1 MGRYHPRPSDKRVLS
16 RAYVSEPAS
25 VAARPAAEQHEGIPM
40 SERTTDGQRV
50 SPVVARRQLNLRF
63 VQARKRA
70 GFASRDAAAE
80 ALGWS
85 PRKQALLES
94 DEQAIPVR
102 DLDVILPVFAVAE
115 TDRPRWRDLAE
126 LARSPGW
133 WDGYDDADLSGSGK
147 QYIGFEWGA
156 RRLRS
161 FDGSIM
167 PALLQLPA
175 YTVAAL
181 DAGLDHRP
189 AEQIS
194 RLLAVRRQRQRV
206 LGEPDA
212 LQYHVILDEAALH
225 RPAGGPA
232 TMRAQLEHL
241 ADYASI
247 RPNITVQ
254 VVPFGVGLYPG
265 QSGTFVLM
273 DFDAHDDE
281 PGLAHLE
288 PGFTGSVYVEE
299 RRALYEYS
307 LLFQR
312 LTKIALDPTDSLALI
327 RDVAGALTRPATP

>member
-1 MGRYHPRPSDKRVLS
+1 M
-16 RAYVSEPAS
+16 
-25 VAARPAAEQHEGIPM
+25 
-40 SERTTDGQRV
+40 
-50 SPVVARRQLNLRF
+50 SPVVARRQLNLAF

-70 GFASRDAAAE
+70 GFVSRETAAE

-94 DEQAIPVR
+94 DEQAIPLR
-102 DLDVILPVFAVAE
+102 DLDVILPVFAVPEA
-115 TDRPRWRDLAE
+115 DRPHWRE
-126 LARSPGW
+126 LAALSRSAGW
-133 WDGYDDADLSGSGK
+133 WDGYDDADLSGDGK
-147 QYIGFEWGA
+147 RYVGLEWGA
-156 RRLRS
+156 RRIRS

-181 DAGLDHRP
+181 DAGLDDRP
-189 AEQIS
+189 AEQIR

-212 LQYHVILDEAALH
+212 LLYHVILDEAALH

-254 VVPFGVGLYPG
+254 VVPFKVGLYPG

-273 DFDAHDDE
+273 DFDPDQDE

-312 LTKIALDPTDSLALI
+312 LTRVALDPADSLALI
-327 RDVAGALTRPATP
+327 RDVALALPRPARR

>member
-1 MGRYHPRPSDKRVLS
+1 M
-16 RAYVSEPAS
+16 
-25 VAARPAAEQHEGIPM
+25 
-40 SERTTDGQRV
+40 
-50 SPVVARRQLNLRF
+50 SPVVAARQLNLRL

-70 GFASRDAAAE
+70 GFVSRETAAE

-85 PRKQALLES
+85 SRKQALLES
-94 DEQAIPVR
+94 AEQALPLK
-102 DLDVILPVFAVAE
+102 DLDTILTTFSVPEPEWAS
-115 TDRPRWRDLAE
+115 WYE
-126 LARSPGW
+126 LARTVRTRGW
-133 WDGYDDADLSGSGK
+133 WDSYEDADLSKDGK
-147 QYIGFEWGA
+147 QYVGLEWGA

-175 YTVAAL
+175 YALAAL
-181 DAGLDHRP
+181 EASLDHRP
-189 AEQIS
+189 GEQVR
-194 RLLAVRRQRQRV
+194 RLLGVRRERQRV

-212 LQYHVILDEAALH
+212 LEYHVILDEAALH
-225 RPAGGPA
+225 RPGGGAA

-254 VVPFGVGLYPG
+254 VVPFAAGLYPG

-273 DFDAHDDE
+273 DFDGHHDE

-288 PGFTGSVYVEE
+288 PGFSGSVYIEE
-299 RRALYEYS
+299 RQALYDYS

-312 LTKIALDPTDSLALI
+312 LAKIALDPTDSLTLI
-327 RDVAGALTRPATP
+327 RETAGALARRPSS